1 MSYRQVF
8 IPGENGNYVS
18 KFMAEE
24 EAAKNPDVRYQMEAV
39 LGSYQ
44 LTDKEHIENTKAVL
58 LDQLIDSI
66 KELAKNDAF
75 WIVKEQ
81 SDHENN
87 DGEYSVGWK
96 VSFPQFER
104 LYTKDEEKQIKNM
117 LSACFKGCNKV

>member
-8 IPGENGNYVS
+8 IPGENGNYVR

-44 LTDKEHIENTKAVL
+44 LTDKEHIEKTKAVL

-75 WIVKEQ
+75 WIVKEP
-81 SDHENN
+81 SDLENN
-87 DGEYSVGWK
+87 DGKYSVGWK

-117 LSACFKGCNKV
+117 LSACFKDCNKA